1 MAKRIEFDA
10 PGGTDVLVYRD
21 FYAGRSG
28 APGEVQVENKA
39 IGELY

>member
-21 FYAGRSG
+21 FTPADPARVKFRWKTKQS
-28 APGEVQVENKA
+28 V
-39 IGELY
+39 